1 MVKQL
6 TARGITGCHH
16 PILHHHTSPAI
27 FQGHSGDLCESV
39 ESPFAARQ
47 TAAVGA
53 GDDAGAFVWT
63 SAWFGALV
71 YYL

>member
-1 MVKQL
+1 MS
-6 TARGITGCHH
+6 
-16 PILHHHTSPAI
+16 SPHSTAI

-39 ESPFAARQ
+39 ENPFAARQ

-53 GDDAGAFVWT
+53 GDGAAAFVWT